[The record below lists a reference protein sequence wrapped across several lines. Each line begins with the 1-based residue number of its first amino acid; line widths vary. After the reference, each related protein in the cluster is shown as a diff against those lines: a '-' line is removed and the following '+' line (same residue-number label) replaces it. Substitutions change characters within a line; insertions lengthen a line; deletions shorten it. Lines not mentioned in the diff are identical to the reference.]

1 MTFHIDTGAPDSLP
15 ASAFASDWLRD
26 TLTEHASDASIA
38 SATAY
43 ALIGE
48 LRGYRSAQWMR
59 RKLLENW
66 QFLQALSAEDPA
78 TFDAV
83 LSEYAER
90 LTEIS

>member
-1 MTFHIDTGAPDSLP
+1 MTFRIDTGAPDVPP
-15 ASAFASDWLRD
+15 ASAFAADWLRD
-26 TLTEHASDASIA
+26 SLPENASDASIA

-48 LRGYRSAQWMR
+48 LRAYRSAKWMR

-66 QFLQALSAEDPA
+66 QFLLALSAEDPA

-83 LSEYAER
+83 LTEYAER